1 MKRIKF
7 WIRNYFGFSKK
18 ETNGFIII
26 VTIMILSVSGVL
38 VYPYVAGKIFGN
50 RQVENL
56 DQNTLDS
63 LEALIDKQTAEL
75 AAKKDVLKK
84 EYEAK
89 KASTSSPQKK
99 KKRKK
104 FVKEPAFQAKET
116 FAFDPNVATIEEWQ
130 KLGFS
135 ARLSKRIHNYVSKGG
150 RFHQKSDIK
159 KIYGFPDEAYDHLV
173 SYIQLPDKRERKYA
187 SSNPYESGQKFKK
200 RVITPFELNEA
211 DTAQLKQISGI
222 GEKLSA
228 RIVKYRESLGGF
240 VNPIQLK
247 DVYGLKPEVIEE
259 LLKYASIKP
268 ETIKK
273 INVNT
278 ATYEQLKTHPYI
290 RYKLAKIIVNYREHH
305 GKYTSMADLGKIKIL
320 DQETLEK
327 LEPYIGF

>member
-7 WIRNYFGFSKK
+7 WIRNYFGFSKR

-26 VTIMILSVSGVL
+26 MAIMIISVSGVL

-50 RQVENL
+50 QQVESL

-75 AAKKDVLKK
+75 AAKKEVLKK

-89 KASTSSPQKK
+89 KASSPSLKK
-99 KKRKK
+99 KKRK
-104 FVKEPAFQAKET
+104 FVKEPAFQPKET
-116 FAFDPNVATIEEWQ
+116 FAFDPNVATVEEWQ

-135 ARLSKRIHNYVSKGG
+135 SRLSKRIHNYVSKGG
-150 RFHQKSDIK
+150 RFHQKSDLK
-159 KIYGFPDEAYDHLV
+159 KIYGFPDEAYDQLV
-173 SYIQLPDKRERKYA
+173 NYIQLPDKRERKYA
-187 SSNPYESGQKFKK
+187 SSNPYESGKTFKK
-200 RVITPFELNEA
+200 RVITPFDLNEA

-228 RIVKYRESLGGF
+228 RIVKYRENLGGF
-240 VNPIQLK
+240 VNTTQLN
-247 DVYGLKPEVIEE
+247 DVYGLKPEVIEK

-268 ETIKK
+268 ESIKK

-278 ATYEQLKTHPYI
+278 ATYDELKTHPYI

-305 GKYTSMADLGKIKIL
+305 GKYTSMADLGKIKVL
-320 DQETLEK
+320 DQATLEK
-327 LEPYIGF
+327 LEPYISF

>member
-26 VTIMILSVSGVL
+26 VAIMIISVSGVL
-38 VYPYVAGKIFGN
+38 VYPLVAGKLFGN
-50 RQVENL
+50 KQVENL
-56 DQNTLDS
+56 DQSTLDS
-63 LEALIDKQTAEL
+63 LEALIEKQTAEL
-75 AAKKDVLKK
+75 TSKKDVLKK

-89 KASTSSPQKK
+89 RAPNKKYPPKK
-99 KKRKK
+99 K
-104 FVKEPAFQAKET
+104 FTKEPAFQAKET
-116 FAFDPNVATIEEWQ
+116 FDFDPNVATVEEWQ

-135 ARLSKRIHNYVSKGG
+135 SRLAKRIHNYVSKGG
-150 RFHQKSDIK
+150 RFHQKSDLK
-159 KIYGFPDEAYDHLV
+159 KIYGFPDEAYDQLV
-173 SYIQLPDKRERKYA
+173 SYIQLPEKRERKYA
-187 SSNPYESGQKFKK
+187 SANPYESGKTFKK
-200 RVITPFELNEA
+200 RVITPFDLNEA

-222 GEKLSA
+222 GEKLSV

-240 VNPIQLK
+240 VNTTQLK

-259 LLKYASIKP
+259 LLKYASIKAGS
-268 ETIKK
+268 IKK

-278 ATYEQLKTHPYI
+278 ATYDQLKTHPYI
-290 RYKLAKIIVNYREHH
+290 RYKLAKVIVNYREHH